1 MSDPGRYPVSS
12 SAQRAR
18 LDEYDRWLRRPGVGA
33 TVMRWLMGPQGAFVV
48 NGPLLR
54 LRSELGL
61 DPTQR
66 VLDIGCGRTSVLR
79 FLDDRVRFER
89 EPVGLDFSEAV
100 LALARRDEAGGR
112 RRSAL
117 VRGGATTLPFAE
129 RAFELVLCGYVAKHL
144 DDDGLRDL
152 LDEIW
157 RVLAPGGLALILGV
171 RAERASAPRRVEP
184 ALDRRAACGSRI
196 CGPAAYCW
204 ASPSAPA
211 SPSRSTPGC
220 GPSCCRRSRAPRSS
234 SASRPRIP
242 ERSA

>member
-18 LDEYDRWLRRPGVGA
+18 LDECDRWLRRPGVGA

-66 VLDIGCGRTSVLR
+66 VLDIGCGRASVLR

-89 EPVGLDFSEAV
+89 EPIGLDFSEAV

-157 RVLAPGGLALILGV
+157 RVLAPGGLALIWEFAPSGRARLDAWNRRWIGGRVREPHMRSSRTLLGF
-171 RAERASAPRRVEP
+171 AERAGFPFAIDARLRPFLLPPIPR
-184 ALDRRAACGSRI
+184 
-196 CGPAAYCW
+196 
-204 ASPSAPA
+204 ASILLGKP
-211 SPSRSTPGC
+211 
-220 GPSCCRRSRAPRSS
+220 
-234 SASRPRIP
+234 P
-242 ERSA
+242 EDA